1 MSKHY
6 VIVGSGVAAVHAAKA
21 IRDRDAESEITIYGE
36 ENHLP
41 YNRIKLTKGLF
52 SDLHSEKVLIKKE
65 KWYRDNRITL
75 HTSSRVTSIHPERQQ
90 IETAD
95 GKVTA
100 YHKLLLCMGARNR
113 ALTVDGAGLRNVHTI
128 RELGDADRLKD
139 SLTSGQRVVVIG
151 GGVQGLET
159 AWALHEG
166 GYPVTIVEAAPR
178 LMARQLDE
186 ASSEKLR
193 LILEQSGVQVKL
205 HAGVTAITGE
215 EAVSG
220 VVLDDATSISC
231 GHVVY
236 SIGIVPNTDL
246 VQETGIRTRAGVLVN
261 SHLET
266 SAPHIYAA
274 GDIAELDGLVE
285 GLWGGAIEQ
294 GKVAGGNMAAAEP
307 AAYRRTVPVTLF
319 NAFGISLFSIGNTDE
334 RQCDRTVAAEVD
346 GVYTRIYVKD
356 NRLTGAI
363 SWEGAAASLLYKSAV
378 EQGVS
383 LEGLD
388 VENGSLEAIM
398 AGVAARLEEIL

>member
-1 MSKHY
+1 MNKHY

-21 IRDRDAESEITIYGE
+21 IRDQDAESEITIFGE

-52 SDLHSEKVLIKKE
+52 SDLHSDKVLIKKE

-75 HTSSRVTSIHPERQQ
+75 HTASRIASIHPEAQAV
-90 IETAD
+90 ETAD
-95 GKVTA
+95 GRQVT

-113 ALTVDGAGLRNVHTI
+113 ALAVGGAGLHNVHTI
-128 RELGDADRLKD
+128 RDLGDADRLKAE
-139 SLTSGQRVVVIG
+139 LTAGQRTVVIG

-159 AWALHEG
+159 AWALHEA

-186 ASSEKLR
+186 ASSERLR
-193 LILEQSGVQVKL
+193 QILMQAGVEVKL
-205 HAGVTAITGE
+205 HAGVTAITGDV
-215 EAVSG
+215 AVSG
-220 VVLDDATSISC
+220 VTLDDGSEVPC
-231 GHVVY
+231 EHVVY
-236 SIGIVPNTDL
+236 SIGIVPNTEL
-246 VQETGIRTRAGVLVN
+246 VQETGIQIRSGVLVN
-261 SHLET
+261 RYLET

-294 GKVAGGNMAAAEP
+294 GKVAGMNMAAADP
-307 AAYRRTVPVTLF
+307 AGYRRPVPVTLF
-319 NAFGISLFSIGNTDE
+319 NAFGSSLFSIGNTDE
-334 RQCDRTVAAEVD
+334 RQCDLSAAGEVN

-356 NRLTGAI
+356 NRLAGALA
-363 SWEGAAASLLYKSAV
+363 WDGAAASLLYKSAV

-388 VENGSLEAIM
+388 VAGGNLEAVV
-398 AGVAARLEEIL
+398 AGIAALVE

>member
-1 MSKHY
+1 MNKHY

-21 IRDRDAESEITIYGE
+21 IRDQDAESEITIFGE

-75 HTSSRVTSIHPERQQ
+75 HTSSPVAAIHPERLE

-113 ALTVDGAGLRNVHTI
+113 ALTVDGASLKNVHTI
-128 RELGDADRLKD
+128 RELSDADRLKAE
-139 SLTSGQRVVVIG
+139 LTAGQRVVVIG

-166 GYPVTIVEAAPR
+166 GYPVTVVEAAPR

-186 ASSEKLR
+186 TSSEQLH
-193 LILEQSGVQVKL
+193 LVLEQSGVQVKL

-215 EAVSG
+215 ESVSG
-220 VVLDDATSISC
+220 VVLDNGAEISC
-231 GHVVY
+231 EHVVY

-246 VQETGIRTRAGVLVN
+246 VKETGILTRSGVLVN
-261 SHLET
+261 QHLET
-266 SAPHIYAA
+266 SAPHVYAA
-274 GDIAELDGLVE
+274 GDLAELDGRVE

-294 GKVAGGNMAAAEP
+294 GKVAGTNMAAAEP
-307 AAYRRTVPVTLF
+307 ADYRRPVPVTLF

-334 RQCDRTVAAEVD
+334 RECDRSVAGELD
-346 GVYTRIYVKD
+346 GVYTRIYIKD
-356 NRLTGAI
+356 NRLTGALA
-363 SWEGAAASLLYKSAV
+363 WDGAAASLLYKSAV

-383 LEGLD
+383 LEGRD
-388 VENGSLEAIM
+388 SESSGLEEIM
-398 AGVAARLEEIL
+398 AGVAARIQ

>member
-1 MSKHY
+1 MNKHY

-21 IRDRDAESEITIYGE
+21 IRDQDAESDITIYGE
-36 ENHLP
+36 EDHLP

-75 HTSSRVTSIHPERQQ
+75 HTSSRVASIHPESQQ
-90 IETAD
+90 VETAD
-95 GKVTA
+95 GQRVT

-113 ALTVDGAGLRNVHTI
+113 ALSVDGAGLKNVHTI
-128 RELGDADRLKD
+128 RDLGDADRLKAG
-139 SLTSGQRVVVIG
+139 LTGGQRVVVIG

-166 GYPVTIVEAAPR
+166 GYPVTIIEAAPR

-186 ASSEKLR
+186 ASSERLR
-193 LILEQSGVQVKL
+193 QNLEQSGVQIKL
-205 HAGVTAITGE
+205 HSGVTAITGN

-220 VVLDDATSISC
+220 VTLDDGTEVPC

-236 SIGIVPNTDL
+236 SIGIIPNTDL
-246 VQETGIRTRAGVLVN
+246 IQNTGIRTRSGVIVN
-261 SHLET
+261 TQLQT

-274 GDIAELDGLVE
+274 GDLAELDGLVE
-285 GLWGGAIEQ
+285 GLWGGAMEQ

-307 AAYRRTVPVTLF
+307 ADYRRTTPVTLF

-334 RQCDRTVAAEVD
+334 RQCDQSVAAEAD
-346 GVYTRIYVKD
+346 GVYTRIFVKD

-363 SWEGAAASLLYKSAV
+363 SWEGAAASLIYKSAV
-378 EQGVS
+378 EHGVS
-383 LEGLD
+383 LEGIDLANSSIEKIMSV
-388 VENGSLEAIM
+388 VES
-398 AGVAARLEEIL
+398 RLV

>member
-1 MSKHY
+1 MNKHY

-21 IRDRDAESEITIYGE
+21 IRDQDAESEITIFGE

-52 SDLHSEKVLIKKE
+52 SDLHSDKVLIKKE

-75 HTSSRVTSIHPERQQ
+75 HTASRVASIHPEAQEV
-90 IETAD
+90 ETAD
-95 GKVTA
+95 GRRVT

-113 ALTVDGAGLRNVHTI
+113 ALAVGGAGLHNVHTI
-128 RELGDADRLKD
+128 RDLGDADRLKAE
-139 SLTSGQRVVVIG
+139 LTAGQRTVVIG

-159 AWALHEG
+159 AWALHEA

-186 ASSEKLR
+186 ASSERLR
-193 LILEQSGVQVKL
+193 QILMQAGVEVKL
-205 HAGVTAITGE
+205 HAGVTAITGDV
-215 EAVSG
+215 AVSG
-220 VVLDDATSISC
+220 VTLDDGTAVPC
-231 GHVVY
+231 EHVVY
-236 SIGIVPNTDL
+236 SIGIVPNTEL
-246 VQETGIRTRAGVLVN
+246 VQETGIQIRSGVLVN
-261 SHLET
+261 RYLET
-266 SAPHIYAA
+266 SAPHVYAA

-294 GKVAGGNMAAAEP
+294 GKVAGMNMAAADP
-307 AAYRRTVPVTLF
+307 ADYRRPVPVTLF
-319 NAFGISLFSIGNTDE
+319 NAFGSSLFSIGNTDE
-334 RQCDRTVAAEVD
+334 RQSDLSAAGEVN

-356 NRLTGAI
+356 NRLAGALA
-363 SWEGAAASLLYKSAV
+363 WDGAAASLLYKSAV

-388 VENGSLEAIM
+388 VAGGNLEAVV
-398 AGVAARLEEIL
+398 AGIAALVE